1 LVYKTTS
8 LEEFID
14 YLKPKL
20 QHFVRHNFV
29 AWWEDKQFKHY
40 IKSFPTNIMVSIV
53 EFAENYRFEMQ
64 NEMQSMHWH
73 TYQIFDFGT
82 HLFSS

>member
-1 LVYKTTS
+1 MLPFCPKEVTSLDAVLTPWKHFAIETTMARFGKALKKLTLVYKTTS

-29 AWWEDKQFKHY
+29 A
-40 IKSFPTNIMVSIV
+40 
-53 EFAENYRFEMQ
+53 
-64 NEMQSMHWH
+64 
-73 TYQIFDFGT
+73 
-82 HLFSS
+82 